1 MDAAQIPC
9 MRFTDADLRHPDF
22 RNILYPEDT
31 LLIVS
36 VQVKDLT
43 GGLQWPLDVYGVVA
57 VRDGVDRMRNVVF
70 SRERDDCQSINEQVR
85 ENCIFP
91 L

>member
-1 MDAAQIPC
+1 
-9 MRFTDADLRHPDF
+9 MRFTDANF
-22 RNILYPEDT
+22 RRPGFPYMVMPEDT
-31 LLIVS
+31 LQIVS

-57 VRDGVDRMRNVVF
+57 VRDGVDRLRNVVF